1 MVEHMNELRER
12 TNTAIHSFK
21 VDDFDLSERDDDD
34 AHHDVQLDAI
44 FAYHAPGAFVAPPA
58 VPSNAADA
66 NALLSRKLKS
76 LIQGSLPVF
85 NELSKNTLRSEKM
98 SDDCYF
104 LYLLVVYGHRVS

>member
-66 NALLSRKLKS
+66 NALLTPQPR
-76 LIQGSLPVF
+76 LIPAGAAAASKREHTRGESIFVSNTDDDVF
-85 NELSKNTLRSEKM
+85 H
-98 SDDCYF
+98 
-104 LYLLVVYGHRVS
+104 LL